1 MLEIRETPDFTEWME
16 GLTDRMAR
24 TKIVSRIERLANGN
38 PGDVAPVG
46 EGVSELR
53 IHSGP
58 GYRVYYQQRGK
69 VLILLL
75 CGGDK
80 SSQDRDVKHAKVL
93 ASEYED

>member
-1 MLEIRETPDFTEWME
+1 MIEIRQTAVFASWLG
-16 GLTDRMAR
+16 GLRDHKAR
-24 TKIVSRIERLANGN
+24 AKIAARIRRLALGN

-58 GYRVYYQQRGK
+58 GYRVYFLGRSKQ
-69 VLILLL
+69 LIIIL

-80 SSQDRDVKHAKVL
+80 ATQDQDIVTAKEL
-93 ASEYED
+93 ASQLED